1 MKMYSSGLI
10 LATGLLLVCWTTS
23 VSSRSLNVASE
34 NNDLDS
40 INIPSAL
47 EFEGGDGDLEVGGDN
62 VRDKRT
68 PRLIFR
74 TVSCLF
80 TFLVNPNCLQGITG
94 GGSGGSGG
102 SSSSSFGSNSNSN
115 RRQQSQPYYMISLPR
130 YNDSDSNGTAT
141 EYPIYPIESTS
152 EYPEEQPS
160 RPTNPILAM
169 IRWKMNLIPNLLRR
183 FIPGFGGGRRDDGSS
198 GSPFAGFNLGSLG
211 FGSGGLSRLFGGGG
225 GGGGGGRGFGGLGL
239 GGGLAGLGGGLGGG
253 GGGLGD
259 ALGGQY

>member
-1 MKMYSSGLI
+1 
-10 LATGLLLVCWTTS
+10 
-23 VSSRSLNVASE
+23 VSSRSLDVAAE

-40 INIPSAL
+40 INIPAAAL
-47 EFEGGDGDLEVGGDN
+47 EFEGGDGDLDVGGEN

-102 SSSSSFGSNSNSN
+102 SSSSYGSNSNSN

-130 YNDSDSNGTAT
+130 YNDSDSNGTST

-152 EYPEEQPS
+152 EYPDDTPS

-169 IRWKMNLIPNLLRR
+169 IRWKMNLIPNLIRR
-183 FIPGFGGGRRDDGSS
+183 FIPGFGGGRRDDGSGG

-211 FGSGGLSRLFGGGG
+211 FGQGGLSRLFGGGG
-225 GGGGGGRGFGGLGL
+225 GGGGGGTGRGVGGLGL
-239 GGGLAGLGGGLGGG
+239 GGLGGLGGGLGGGG